1 MGYRAIMGVAL
12 SLVVV
17 LAGRGVTDDYA
28 YTPGDL
34 QLSGWPLTEEARNY
48 VLRPEYERRPGSDA
62 MKHLPAMWPVVPS
75 AGFWSGTAWLDTHA
89 KLVEYVK
96 ENNGE
101 IDFLLVG
108 DSITQQWGS
117 PLDKKPMS
125 VGWVRHFGRAK
136 VVNIGI
142 GGDKSQNVLWRLDHG
157 GVDGL
162 QPKCIVL
169 MIGNN
174 NMFFV
179 PETGVEPAAKGVKA
193 CVDNLRRKFP
203 KAPIV
208 VVKILPAHEPGNAFY
223 ENIKKTNA
231 ALDPLRLD
239 ADQLVRVLDLTAD
252 VVNADGTIK
261 AELYAKDKIHLS
273 EAGYAV
279 YAEKLRP
286 VVDAVL
292 ADAEQRVIW
301 MKKRAPT
308 DTIETSLTPC
318 ETKR

>member
-1 MGYRAIMGVAL
+1 MAFRGQMGFAA
-12 SLVVV
+12 SLV
-17 LAGRGVTDDYA
+17 LLLIGRGVADDYP
-28 YTPGDL
+28 YKLVEPQPT
-34 QLSGWPLTEEARNY
+34 GWPLTAEERSYILKA
-48 VLRPEYERRPGSDA
+48 EFERRPGSEA
-62 MKHLPAMWPVVPS
+62 KKHLPELWPVVPS
-75 AGFWSGTAWLDTHA
+75 AGFWTGTAWLDTHA
-89 KLVEYVK
+89 KLVEHVQ
-96 ENNGE
+96 ENKGAV
-101 IDFLLVG
+101 DFLLVG

-117 PLDKKPMS
+117 PLDKKPMNA
-125 VGWVRHFGRAK
+125 GWVKQFGKAK

-162 QPKCIVL
+162 EPKCVVL

-179 PETGVEPAAKGVKA
+179 PETGVEPAAKGVRS
-193 CVDNLRRKFP
+193 CVENLRRKFP

-208 VVKILPAHEPGNAFY
+208 VVKILPAHEPRNAFY

-231 ALDPLRLD
+231 ALDPLKLE
-239 ADQLVRVLDLTAD
+239 ADKLVRVLDLTAD
-252 VVNADGTIK
+252 MVNKDGTIK
-261 AELYAKDKIHLS
+261 ADLYTKDKIHLS

-292 ADAEQRVIW
+292 ADA
-301 MKKRAPT
+301 KK
-308 DTIETSLTPC
+308 
-318 ETKR
+318 

>member
-1 MGYRAIMGVAL
+1 MSLRGFL
-12 SLVVV
+12 SLQLTLTVLGIGV
-17 LAGRGVTDDYA
+17 LARTHANDPPYK
-28 YTPGDL
+28 TPEP
-34 QLSGWPLTEEARNY
+34 QPSGWPLTEDERKF
-48 VLRPEYERRPGSDA
+48 VLKPEHERRPGSEVK
-62 MKHLPAMWPVVPS
+62 KHLPELWPVVPS

-89 KLVEYVK
+89 KLVEHVK
-96 ENNGE
+96 ENKGPV
-101 IDFLLVG
+101 DFLLVG

-117 PLDKKPMS
+117 PLDKKPMNAA
-125 VGWVRHFGRAK
+125 WVKQFGKAK

-162 QPKCIVL
+162 EPKCVVL

-174 NMFFV
+174 NMFFA

-193 CVDNLRRKFP
+193 CADNLRRKFP

-231 ALDPLRLD
+231 ALDPLKLE
-239 ADQLVRVLDLTAD
+239 ADKLVRVLDLTAD
-252 VVNADGTIK
+252 MLNKDGTVK
-261 AELYAKDKIHLS
+261 ADLYTKDKVHLS

-292 ADAEQRVIW
+292 ADA
-301 MKKRAPT
+301 KK
-308 DTIETSLTPC
+308 
-318 ETKR
+318 